1 MAQSSSSELT
11 YLFKPVEN
19 KVPCG
24 GFNYVGGGVIGKDFV
39 VNSNLVTITGYYDI
53 EDCVAVK
60 GTTNI
65 YLRDNLKFMTLTI
78 NARPYLIFDNHVT
91 SGEELGEVSFKYLQ
105 DNCITWSAIE
115 YLNTLLSF
123 FSVRCTGIGVD
134 AVSKFFWE
142 NFVNSEIVNSETD
155 SLEVQIYSVFEGQLQ
170 SIARI
175 PSNIKI
181 LTKEVSQDT
190 TTPGLYFTPTGATY
204 IFTKG
209 Q

>member
-1 MAQSSSSELT
+1 MEQSKFT

-24 GFNYVGGGVIGKDFV
+24 GFNFVGGGVIGKDFI
-39 VNSNLVTITGYYDI
+39 VNSEQVNITGYYDI
-53 EDCVAVK
+53 EDCIAVK
-60 GTTNI
+60 DTTNI
-65 YLRDNLKFMTLTI
+65 YRCDNLKFTTSAVNTQL
-78 NARPYLIFDNHVT
+78 RLIFDNHVT
-91 SGEELGEVSFKYLQ
+91 SAEESSEASLKYLQ

-123 FSVRCTGIGVD
+123 SSIRCTGIGVD
-134 AVSKFFWE
+134 AVSDFFWE
-142 NFVNSEIVNSETD
+142 NIVNSELG
-155 SLEVQIYSVFEGQLQ
+155 SLEVQISSVSEGRLQ
-170 SIARI
+170 DITKY

-181 LTKEVSQDT
+181 LTKEVPQNE
-190 TTPGLYFTPTGATY
+190 TTPGLYFTPTRATY

>member
-1 MAQSSSSELT
+1 MANSDVNLT

-39 VNSNLVTITGYYDI
+39 VDRNQVNIMGYYDI

-60 GTTNI
+60 DTTNI
-65 YLRDNLKFMTLTI
+65 YRCDNLKFTTFLTD
-78 NARPYLIFDNHVT
+78 NMQLRLIFDNHVT
-91 SGEELGEVSFKYLQ
+91 SNEEMVEASFKYLQ

-123 FSVRCTGIGVD
+123 ELMRCTGIGVD
-134 AVSKFFWE
+134 AVSEFIWKNYE
-142 NFVNSEIVNSETD
+142 LGD
-155 SLEVQIYSVFEGQLQ
+155 LQVQISSVSEGRPQDTIYLPN
-170 SIARI
+170 A
-175 PSNIKI
+175 KI
-181 LTKEVSQDT
+181 LIEEVPQNE

-209 Q
+209 

>member
-1 MAQSSSSELT
+1 MASSSSEFT

-24 GFNYVGGGVIGKDFV
+24 GFNFVGGGVIGKDFI
-39 VNSNLVTITGYYDI
+39 VNNKQVTIEGYYDI

-60 GTTNI
+60 DTTNI
-65 YLRDNLKFMTLTI
+65 YRCDNLKFTTSIGNTQL
-78 NARPYLIFDNHVT
+78 RLIFDNHVT
-91 SGEELGEVSFKYLQ
+91 SDEEFGEATLKYLQ

-123 FSVRCTGIGVD
+123 SSMRCTGIGVD
-134 AVSKFFWE
+134 AVSKFIWR
-142 NFVNSEIVNSETD
+142 NFGIDDLT
-155 SLEVQIYSVFEGQLQ
+155 
-170 SIARI
+170 ARI
-175 PSNIKI
+175 SITSVSEGRPQNLINPQNIKI
-181 LTKEVSQDT
+181 LTKGVSPDT

-209 Q
+209 

>member
-24 GFNYVGGGVIGKDFV
+24 GFNFVGGGVIGKDFV
-39 VNSNLVTITGYYDI
+39 VDRNQVNITGYYDI

-60 GTTNI
+60 DTTNI
-65 YLRDNLKFMTLTI
+65 YRCDNLKFTTSTNNTQL
-78 NARPYLIFDNHVT
+78 RLIFDNHVT
-91 SGEELGEVSFKYLQ
+91 SNEELVEATFKYLQ

-123 FSVRCTGIGVD
+123 FSMRCTGIGVD
-134 AVSKFFWE
+134 AVSEFIWKNWE
-142 NFVNSEIVNSETD
+142 NFGADLMVDITPVS
-155 SLEVQIYSVFEGQLQ
+155 EGQPQQ
-170 SIARI
+170 SRE
-175 PSNIKI
+175 PHNIKV
-181 LTKEVSQDT
+181 LTKEVPQDET
-190 TTPGLYFTPTGATY
+190 DPGLYFTPTGATY

-209 Q
+209 

>member
-1 MAQSSSSELT
+1 MANHNLT

-24 GFNYVGGGVIGKDFV
+24 GFNFVGGGVIGKDFV
-39 VNSNLVTITGYYDI
+39 VDSEQATIMGYYDI

-60 GTTNI
+60 DATNI
-65 YLRDNLKFMTLTI
+65 YRCDNLKFTTLTADAQLRL
-78 NARPYLIFDNHVT
+78 NFDNHVT
-91 SGEELGEVSFKYLQ
+91 SYEELAEATFKYLQ

-115 YLNTLLSF
+115 YLNILLSF
-123 FSVRCTGIGVD
+123 FSMRCTGIGVD

-142 NFVNSEIVNSETD
+142 NYVDGINH
-155 SLEVQIYSVFEGQLQ
+155 LKVQISSVSEGQLEPT
-170 SIARI
+170 II
-175 PSNIKI
+175 NPSNITI
-181 LTKEVSQDT
+181 LTREVPQDE

-209 Q
+209 

>member
-1 MAQSSSSELT
+1 MAHTIDNLT

-24 GFNYVGGGVIGKDFV
+24 GFNFVGGGVIGKDFV
-39 VNSNLVTITGYYDI
+39 VNSDLVNITGYYDI

-60 GTTNI
+60 DTTNI
-65 YLRDNLKFMTLTI
+65 YRCDNLKFMTSTSDTQL
-78 NARPYLIFDNHVT
+78 RLIFDNHVT
-91 SGEELGEVSFKYLQ
+91 SDEEFGEAMFKYLQ

-115 YLNTLLSF
+115 YLNILLSF
-123 FSVRCTGIGVD
+123 FLMRCTGIGVD
-134 AVSKFFWE
+134 AVSEFIWKYFEFD
-142 NFVNSEIVNSETD
+142 NLTA
-155 SLEVQIYSVFEGQLQ
+155 QIQISISPVSEGQLQ
-170 SIARI
+170 NSIY

-181 LTKEVSQDT
+181 LNEEVPQNE

-209 Q
+209 

>member
-1 MAQSSSSELT
+1 MAENNNLT

-24 GFNYVGGGVIGKDFV
+24 GFNFVGGGVIGKDFIV
-39 VNSNLVTITGYYDI
+39 DKNLVNIMGYYDI

-60 GTTNI
+60 DTTNI
-65 YLRDNLKFMTLTI
+65 YRCDNLKFTTWFS
-78 NARPYLIFDNHVT
+78 NTQPRLIFDDHVT
-91 SGEELGEVSFKYLQ
+91 SYEELAEATFKYLQ

-115 YLNTLLSF
+115 YLNILLSHV
-123 FSVRCTGIGVD
+123 SIRCTGIGVD

-142 NFVNSEIVNSETD
+142 FFVDEINY
-155 SLEVQIYSVFEGQLQ
+155 LKVQIFSPSKGQLEPT
-170 SIARI
+170 II
-175 PSNIKI
+175 NPSNITI
-181 LTKEVSQDT
+181 LTKEVPQNE

-209 Q
+209 

>member
-1 MAQSSSSELT
+1 MNDMAHSDELT

-24 GFNYVGGGVIGKDFV
+24 GFNFVGGGVIGKDFI
-39 VNSNLVTITGYYDI
+39 VNSNLVNIMGYYDI

-65 YLRDNLKFMTLTI
+65 YRCDNLKFTTSTNNTQL
-78 NARPYLIFDNHVT
+78 RVIFDYHVT
-91 SGEELGEVSFKYLQ
+91 SEEEMDEALFKYLQ

-115 YLNTLLSF
+115 YLNILLSS
-123 FSVRCTGIGVD
+123 FSFSMRCTGIGLD
-134 AVSKFFWE
+134 AVSEFIWR
-142 NFVNSEIVNSETD
+142 NFRLDDLTAQISISPVSEGRLQNLI
-155 SLEVQIYSVFEGQLQ
+155 SLNK
-170 SIARI
+170 A
-175 PSNIKI
+175 KI
-181 LTKEVSQDT
+181 STRGVPQDT

-209 Q
+209 

>member
-1 MAQSSSSELT
+1 MTEINNLT

-39 VNSNLVTITGYYDI
+39 VDSQLVTIGGYYDI

-60 GTTNI
+60 DTTNI
-65 YLRDNLKFMTLTI
+65 YRCDNLKFTTVTNNMQL
-78 NARPYLIFDNHVT
+78 RLIFDNHVT
-91 SGEELGEVSFKYLQ
+91 SYEEMDEATLKYLQ

-123 FSVRCTGIGVD
+123 SSMRCTGIGVD
-134 AVSKFFWE
+134 AVSEFIWRDFGIGT
-142 NFVNSEIVNSETD
+142 VRISIIPVSEGRPQNLINPQNI
-155 SLEVQIYSVFEGQLQ
+155 QISAKG
-170 SIARI
+170 
-175 PSNIKI
+175 
-181 LTKEVSQDT
+181 VSPDT

-209 Q
+209 

>member
-1 MAQSSSSELT
+1 MNDMAESSIDNLT

-24 GFNYVGGGVIGKDFV
+24 GFNFVGGGVIGKDFI
-39 VNSNLVTITGYYDI
+39 VNSNLVYIMGYYDI

-65 YLRDNLKFMTLTI
+65 YRCDNLKFTTFTNNTQL
-78 NARPYLIFDNHVT
+78 RLSFDNHVT
-91 SGEELGEVSFKYLQ
+91 SDEELAEATFKYFQ

-115 YLNTLLSF
+115 YLNILLS
-123 FSVRCTGIGVD
+123 SASMRCTGIGVD
-134 AVSKFFWE
+134 AVSKYIWE
-142 NFVNSEIVNSETD
+142 NFGTFGIGD
-155 SLEVQIYSVFEGQLQ
+155 STVQISSVSEGQLQ
-170 SIARI
+170 RPISLPNA
-175 PSNIKI
+175 KI
-181 LTKEVSQDT
+181 LIKEVPQDE

-209 Q
+209 